1 MDLTVRQASRDDVP
15 TLVELYEAMEP
26 EQTERK
32 PVWALTDGFDLPVEN
47 AIEQAVDDPGSW
59 FVVGE
64 IDGVAVGMAWGT
76 RESMLRRAGGRT
88 IGRIRIIYTLPEAR
102 GVGVGHA
109 MLEHVLAAMRE
120 VGISSFDAPVGPGQR
135 ATKNFF
141 EGHGF
146 AARSIVMHSQD
157 PE

>member
-1 MDLTVRQASRDDVP
+1 MELTVRQASLDDVP
-15 TLVELYEAMEP
+15 ALVELYAAMEP

-32 PVWALTDGFDLPVEN
+32 PVWALTDGFDLPIEETIRLAVE
-47 AIEQAVDDPGSW
+47 DPDSW
-59 FVVGE
+59 YVVGE

-76 RESMLRRAGGRT
+76 REPMLRRAGGRM

-109 MLEHVLAAMRE
+109 MLEAVLQSMRE
-120 VGISSFDAPVGPGQR
+120 VGITSFDAPVGPGQR
-135 ATKNFF
+135 STKNFF